1 MSALCQKLTYERLL
15 LGLFLGGLNTRGC
28 SAAGVFFGRMR
39 DTRSFDAVR
48 KCLPLV
54 HYFHANF
61 WAMGGDDRFPR
72 AAVLIKRGQIE
83 MQKHVL
89 LLTMIAAIFACGTD
103 AARADAPSAQEP
115 RTQQSPT
122 IQPTPGPMLQPQNK
136 TDRALERLQD
146 LAEEEE
152 DVLNILD

>member
-1 MSALCQKLTYERLL
+1 
-15 LGLFLGGLNTRGC
+15 
-28 SAAGVFFGRMR
+28 
-39 DTRSFDAVR
+39 
-48 KCLPLV
+48 
-54 HYFHANF
+54 
-61 WAMGGDDRFPR
+61 
-72 AAVLIKRGQIE
+72 
-83 MQKHVL
+83 MQKHALVL
-89 LLTMIAAIFACGTD
+89 TTIAVIFACGTD

-122 IQPTPGPMLQPQNK
+122 IQPIPGPILQQQNK